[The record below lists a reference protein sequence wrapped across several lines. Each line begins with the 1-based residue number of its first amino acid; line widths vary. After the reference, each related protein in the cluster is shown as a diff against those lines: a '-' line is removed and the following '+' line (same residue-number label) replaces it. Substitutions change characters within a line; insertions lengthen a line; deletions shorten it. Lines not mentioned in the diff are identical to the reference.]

1 MARLLYIT
9 IDGLRPDAL
18 EAAHL
23 PTLLTLMQEGASTLC
38 ARSVFP
44 SITLPCHMSIFHS
57 LPPER
62 HNVLTNTYTPIA
74 RPVPGLFEVLKH
86 SGRRSG
92 MFYSW
97 EPLRDVARPLS
108 LAVSKLIAYDHNPE
122 VSDVRVVEAAMPY
135 IKSGELDFTFLY
147 LGSVD
152 EVGHLEGWMS
162 PAYLRQVEH
171 VDTLLGRVLEALPL
185 DTLLLLMSDHGGHLR
200 MHGSEHPEDMTVPFI
215 AWGSGIARGLQIA
228 EQVSLLEL
236 APTAAAL
243 LGVVPEPA
251 WEGRVLRLG

>member
-62 HNVLTNTYTPIA
+62 HNVLTNTYTPMA
-74 RPVPGLFEVLKH
+74 RPVPGLFEVLKQ

-108 LAVSKLIAYDHNPE
+108 LAVSKLTQVATYKILASRLKLWAKMKPQTL
-122 VSDVRVVEAAMPY
+122 STKPWRVVA
-135 IKSGELDFTFLY
+135 
-147 LGSVD
+147 
-152 EVGHLEGWMS
+152 
-162 PAYLRQVEH
+162 
-171 VDTLLGRVLEALPL
+171 
-185 DTLLLLMSDHGGHLR
+185 
-200 MHGSEHPEDMTVPFI
+200 
-215 AWGSGIARGLQIA
+215 
-228 EQVSLLEL
+228 
-236 APTAAAL
+236 
-243 LGVVPEPA
+243 
-251 WEGRVLRLG
+251 